1 MVAPLRKGYDDL
13 GESLTTIDGDA
24 DALASATAALE
35 RQVAALSQYVQRT
48 PEAELSKSELL
59 TTLRARK
66 AAVTSAH
73 ASLAEGPIGLRG
85 RGRAGGRALRRLM
98 RSLTAFRKQID
109 KALTA
114 LVRRYTGGGSGA

>member
-48 PEAELSKSELL
+48 PRPSS
-59 TTLRARK
+59 
-66 AAVTSAH
+66 VSV
-73 ASLAEGPIGLRG
+73 S
-85 RGRAGGRALRRLM
+85 
-98 RSLTAFRKQID
+98 S
-109 KALTA
+109 
-114 LVRRYTGGGSGA
+114 